1 MQQKIPPGRG
11 AESAPTEN
19 RPMHS
24 QGTAAEQ
31 NKWLYLRKGEDTLY
45 IIRVRMRK
53 LGKKNREAVEPV
65 EFTLKEKPGTVRE
78 LITGLVKLGV
88 KEYNERKDTG
98 QILPYLTKEEI
109 SQKASA
115 GKVSF
120 GVRGGEDADED
131 QAAENAL
138 QCFEDGIFR
147 VFADDEELERLEQ
160 EIPWREET
168 VFTFVRLAMLSGW

>member
-1 MQQKIPPGRG
+1 
-11 AESAPTEN
+11 
-19 RPMHS
+19 MHS
-24 QGTAAEQ
+24 EGTAAER
-31 NKWLYLRKGEDTLY
+31 NKWLYLRKGEETVY

-53 LGKKNREAVEPV
+53 LGKKNRGAVEPV
-65 EFTLKEKPGTVRE
+65 EFTLGEKPGTVKE

-88 KEYNERKDTG
+88 KEYNERKDMG

-109 SQKASA
+109 VQKASA

-131 QAAENAL
+131 QAVENAL

-160 EIPWREET
+160 EIPWREGT
-168 VFTFVRLAMLSGW
+168 VLTFVRLAMLSGW

>member
-1 MQQKIPPGRG
+1 M
-11 AESAPTEN
+11 
-19 RPMHS
+19 
-24 QGTAAEQ
+24 
-31 NKWLYLRKGEDTLY
+31 
-45 IIRVRMRK
+45 
-53 LGKKNREAVEPV
+53 
-65 EFTLKEKPGTVRE
+65 
-78 LITGLVKLGV
+78 KLGV

-109 SQKASA
+109 AQKASA

-120 GVRGGEDADED
+120 GVRGGADADED
-131 QAAENAL
+131 QAVENAL

-168 VFTFVRLAMLSGW
+168 VLTFVRLAMLSGW